1 MQGSTS
7 QQLLQMLEDQAYIS
21 RDQRLIIET
30 DTKEKN
36 LSVDVL
42 LVEYGFI
49 SADAVNDCI
58 VQLTGSR
65 VVSLEQL
72 IVDPQALDA
81 LDAAIAKRYQAFPVF
96 YHNERSLLE
105 VAVAD
110 PSDVIVRDVIDGQ
123 LAGRCTVEY
132 CQASAPEI
140 ERAIESAYGFEQT
153 LDAVIAELS
162 GKQEA
167 NLSKQSRQNNQT
179 NLLANGLEHPIVRLT
194 NGLIMQAYR
203 EIASDIHF
211 EPEAA
216 FFRVRFRVDGLLR
229 SCYSLHIQ
237 HWPAC
242 ATRLKVMAGL
252 NIAETR
258 DCQDGAFSLRI
269 GGAVVDLRL
278 SVFPTVH
285 GENIVVRVLD
295 RSNAGKNLDDTGLDS
310 TTCQVIR
317 RAASEPQGLVLLV
330 GPTGCGKTTTLYGL
344 LNYLSDESVN
354 IMTLEDPV
362 EYQLPLVRQSSV
374 SATGKLNFA
383 NGIRSVLRQD
393 PDIILVGEIRD
404 AETADL
410 SMRAAMTGHMVL
422 STLHARSVMGA
433 FRRLN
438 DLGVD
443 KSVLIDSVSAIV
455 SQRLLRVLCERCK
468 TLTNGYSHTHME
480 GAAVEFEP
488 KGCPNCLDTGF
499 KGRLAIAEVLS
510 VDDQVRACLHSD
522 GWLETVA
529 LEKAAANAGFKSISQ
544 TGAAALQQGL
554 TSRDELQRVLG
565 NQEIENPEYS
575 N

>member
-96 YHNERSLLE
+96 YHNERRLLE

-438 DLGVD
+438 DLGID